1 MGLQAPED
9 EEQDKEARKIREAAL
24 GRLADAVPGI
34 VGGTVAF
41 DGKNLALRRLR
52 SALGED
58 QTLLPKTPG
67 RAFPQEGG
75 MVFATW
81 NSINQSFMTMANAL
95 AQDDPEAKTKGI
107 LRSLEMLVRE
117 AMLTA
122 GISDDLLDPPE
133 MIVEELAK

>member
-1 MGLQAPED
+1 
-9 EEQDKEARKIREAAL
+9 
-24 GRLADAVPGI
+24 
-34 VGGTVAF
+34 
-41 DGKNLALRRLR
+41 
-52 SALGED
+52 
-58 QTLLPKTPG
+58 
-67 RAFPQEGG
+67 